1 MSLIFFQNR
10 TNKSGFMLIELIIV
24 MFLIILILGLSTV
37 FFANSLPSG
46 RFNSTVREIAA
57 NIRYAKT
64 AAKIKEE
71 NQIFYIDLDSRQ
83 YGINDS
89 RPKDISPGINVK
101 AVSPFYGEIYRGR
114 YQVVFY
120 ASGGL
125 ESGTVILSDS
135 KRTATIHLDPVV
147 GSVVVK

>member
-1 MSLIFFQNR
+1 
-10 TNKSGFMLIELIIV
+10 MLIELIIV

-46 RFNSTVREIAA
+46 RFNSTVREISA
-57 NIRYAKT
+57 NIKYAKT
-64 AAKIKEE
+64 AAKIKGE
-71 NQIFYIDLDSRQ
+71 NQIFYIDLDLRR

-89 RPKDISPGINVK
+89 MPKDITPGINVK
-101 AVSPFYGEIYRGR
+101 AISPFYGEIYKGK

-125 ESGTVILSDS
+125 EGGAIILSDS
-135 KRTATIHLDPVV
+135 KRTATIYLDPVV